1 MTVTKKAIN
10 LRGVSRPSRT
20 SKMKFIKKIF
30 IFTICSILD
39 IWTESEYTFAFDTL
53 ESKQLFILSRSDKN
67 LKSKLTF

>member
-1 MTVTKKAIN
+1 
-10 LRGVSRPSRT
+10 
-20 SKMKFIKKIF
+20 MKFIKKIF